1 MARSAAAAP
10 ALSGGGTLL
19 TLDGGPAGVERR
31 RLMRL
36 GANLPRIGDYNELV
50 VLQAVRQDAGIS
62 RAALA
67 DRTGLARQ
75 TVSGLVRR
83 LLDAGL
89 VESAGTEVI
98 GRGKPRTRLRIV
110 PSARYALGVHL
121 DPAVATAVLLDF
133 QGEIV
138 DRLADAE
145 LLDADPYAS
154 TRRVAAAASALLS
167 RNGVPPE
174 RVVGLGV
181 ATPGPVDLAAGAL
194 ITPPWLPGWDG
205 FPVRRE
211 LAALF
216 GGEVGFDKDTTA
228 ALVGEMW
235 LRPGAY
241 AAGTV
246 LFVYLGT
253 GIGAA
258 LGAGGEI
265 VRGAGNAGEIG
276 HLVVDPDGPRC
287 PCGRRGCLGA
297 ATDPA
302 ALVAEAVEA
311 GTLPPRPG
319 PATPRSIDLRFTEL
333 CEAAERGEAGA
344 VASLER
350 VGRRV
355 AEAVRM
361 LVGVLD
367 AGHVVF
373 GGPNWQR
380 LERYCLPACEAALAG
395 ARPRRP
401 EPTVVRGAAAGTGL
415 GAVGA
420 AAMVLDER
428 FVPRASRLSAAFDS
442 ERDETLTLLTLNDV
456 LNRFAS
462 SGTPATKGTTPC
474 MTIRRD

>member
-1 MARSAAAAP
+1 
-10 ALSGGGTLL
+10 
-19 TLDGGPAGVERR
+19 
-31 RLMRL
+31 MRL

-62 RAALA
+62 RVAIA
-67 DRTGLARQ
+67 DRTGLAPQ

-89 VESAGTEVI
+89 VEAAGTEVI

-133 QGEIV
+133 QGAIV
-138 DRLADAE
+138 DRFADAE
-145 LLDADPYAS
+145 LLDRDPFGS
-154 TRRVAAAASALLS
+154 TRRVADAASALVS
-167 RNGVPPE
+167 RNGVSPD

-181 ATPGPVDLAAGAL
+181 ATPGPVDLSSGTLVA
-194 ITPPWLPGWDG
+194 PPWLPGWDG
-205 FPVRRE
+205 FPLRRE
-211 LAALF
+211 LAAKF
-216 GGEVGFDKDTTA
+216 GGAVSFDKDTTA

-235 LRPGAY
+235 LRSGSY

-258 LGAGGEI
+258 LAAEGEI
-265 VRGAGNAGEIG
+265 VRGAGNAGGIG
-276 HLVVDPDGPRC
+276 HVVVDPDGPPC
-287 PCGRRGCLGA
+287 PCGRRGCLGV

-302 ALVAEAVEA
+302 SLVAEAVQS
-311 GTLPPRPG
+311 GLLRPRPG
-319 PATPRSIDLRFTEL
+319 PMTPHAIALQFAEL
-333 CEAAERGEAGA
+333 CEAADRGAAEA

-350 VGRRV
+350 AARRI

-380 LERYCLPACEAALAG
+380 LERYCLPACESALSG
-395 ARPRRP
+395 KWRP
-401 EPTVVRGAAAGTGL
+401 EPTVVRGTVMGSDT

-428 FVPRASRLSAAFDS
+428 FVPRASRLHAAFET
-442 ERDETLTLLTLNDV
+442 ERG
-456 LNRFAS
+456 RA
-462 SGTPATKGTTPC
+462 
-474 MTIRRD
+474 